1 MLLGLS
7 LVLLI
12 AIIPWLL
19 YCRKETKKQHIQKL
33 QSHKKNLLQKKR
45 IHKEIEETE
54 LKIQFLSSGI
64 TVQPPR
70 TPEEEMINSIIVW
83 ANNLRKQNQ

>member
-1 MLLGLS
+1 
-7 LVLLI
+7 
-12 AIIPWLL
+12 
-19 YCRKETKKQHIQKL
+19 
-33 QSHKKNLLQKKR
+33 LQKKR

-64 TVQPPR
+64 TVQRYRLYQPPR